1 MAPGGQAI
9 HLNHQ
14 ERNAGFSFAP
24 SAYPPMR
31 PNSVQHDAGP
41 HSELQIM
48 MVEMGLVCGAVCK

>member
-24 SAYPPMR
+24 SAYPPMM

-41 HSELQIM
+41 HLELQ
-48 MVEMGLVCGAVCK
+48 MVETRLPITFLLNT